1 MFSEQKC
8 RVFALRRYT
17 EISLFGGGTMKR
29 TILTLGLA
37 AVCAAGYSQAVITD
51 GTSSFGWS
59 SATALSGAANR
70 TGTGGG
76 TSNVFRTN
84 GGADQA
90 FQEWWWYRVNGVNN
104 REFALSTQNAAPVVS
119 GNNMTLSYREP
130 EGFSSTLN
138 YTINNISGYTLV
150 TGTNFI
156 KNEGN
161 TTLDFD
167 FFNYIDWD
175 INATAGT
182 DTATLL
188 SGNPALRMRIS
199 DPATILTGE
208 YRALDATNYQIG
220 AFATVR
226 GLMTDA
232 DVDNFNNTVPNFTG
246 DFTGGVQWK
255 FTLDPGQMI
264 ALQTS
269 RVLNP
274 VPEPATMAVLGLGV
288 AALLRRRRK

>member
-1 MFSEQKC
+1 
-8 RVFALRRYT
+8 
-17 EISLFGGGTMKR
+17 MKR
-29 TILTLGLA
+29 SILTLGLA

-51 GTSSFGWS
+51 GTSSFGWTS
-59 SATALSGAANR
+59 NANLSGAAVR

-76 TSNVFRTN
+76 TNNVFSTN

-90 FQEWWWYRVNGVNN
+90 FQEWWWYRANGVNA
-104 REFALSTQNAAPVVS
+104 REFALSTQSAAPVVS

-130 EGFSSTLN
+130 EGFSSTLT
-138 YTINNISGYTLV
+138 YTINNVGGLTLV

-161 TTLDFD
+161 TALDLD
-167 FFNYIDWD
+167 FFNYIDYD
-175 INATAGT
+175 LNATPAA
-182 DTATLL
+182 DNATLL
-188 SGNPALRMRIS
+188 SNNPALRMRIN
-199 DPATILTGE
+199 DPASVLSAE

-220 AFATVR
+220 GFSGVR
-226 GLMTDA
+226 TLLTNAG
-232 DVDNFNNTVPNFTG
+232 VDNFNNTVPNFSG
-246 DFTGGVQWK
+246 DFTAGVQWK

-274 VPEPATMAVLGLGV
+274 VPEPTTMAALGLGV
-288 AALLRRRRK
+288 AALIRRRRKQA